1 MPVRFLAIFLIAL
14 LLPLSMPAD
23 SAMVCSTTACCG
35 PNCSSNAAVNQLS
48 CCKAPVAPDRAT
60 SQARDAQHFDSI
72 AKVPVAAA
80 TLAIVHSQNV
90 VDVRGYSPP
99 DRLASLAL
107 LCSRQI

>member
-1 MPVRFLAIFLIAL
+1 MPVRFLAILLIVL
-14 LLPLSMPAD
+14 LLPLSLPAA
-23 SAMVCSTTACCG
+23 SAVACSTTACCG
-35 PNCSSNAAVNQLS
+35 PNCSSNALVNQLS

-72 AKVPVAAA
+72 ARIPVVQV
-80 TLAIVHSQNV
+80 TLAIFHPQNI
-90 VDVRGYSPP
+90 VDVRGYSLH